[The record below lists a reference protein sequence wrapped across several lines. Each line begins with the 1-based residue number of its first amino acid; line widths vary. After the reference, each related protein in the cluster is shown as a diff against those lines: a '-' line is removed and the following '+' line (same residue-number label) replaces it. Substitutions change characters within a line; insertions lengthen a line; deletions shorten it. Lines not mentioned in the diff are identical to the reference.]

1 MRRIII
7 LNKSPYSNQP
17 SPKNKHGAQNRAGH
31 RAKLAMSCMASLA
44 LFAMMASP
52 ATAQSKTKTDKSPF
66 SLRVTIGAEY
76 DSNVSVDSIDQT
88 TNIGDNSALFKAK
101 ANYKM
106 PLGNDT
112 DLKLGYSFSQSSHE
126 TFSNFDIRSQM
137 ASANLVHDFG
147 PFKAGLAYRHSN
159 AQLDGE
165 DFLTLKQISPY
176 ISGFVAK
183 KVFIRTSYTQTDKS
197 FDNRPVRDAESRML
211 GADAYFFLRG
221 IRRYWIIG
229 YKRENEDAIGPE
241 FDFDAN
247 HFRMKYQQ
255 RFVLGGKDLKMALG
269 WRYEGRAYN
278 GMTPSINMIRE
289 DNRNRYQA
297 EIEYPLTRSSFVQL
311 ELERADYDSN
321 LPSADYNQNLA
332 VVRFGFEF

>member
-7 LNKSPYSNQP
+7 LNKTLSNRP
-17 SPKNKHGAQNRAGH
+17 ARARKSKVQNGTRRGPD
-31 RAKLAMSCMASLA
+31 LAMGCIASLA
-44 LFAMMASP
+44 LFAIMASP
-52 ATAQSKTKTDKSPF
+52 VMAQSKTKAEKSPF

-76 DSNVSVDSIDQT
+76 DSNVSVDSIDRT

-112 DLKLGYSFSQSSHE
+112 EFRLGYSFSQSSHE

-165 DFLTLKQISPY
+165 DFLTLKQVSPY
-176 ISGFVAK
+176 LSGFVAK

-211 GADAYFFLRG
+211 GADVYFFLRG
-221 IRRYWIIG
+221 IRRYWIVG

-247 HFRMKYQQ
+247 HFRLKYQQ
-255 RFVLGGKDLKMALG
+255 RFVLGGKDLKMGLG

-297 EIEYPLTRSSFVQL
+297 EIEYPLTPSSFFQL
-311 ELERADYDSN
+311 EFERADYDSN

-332 VVRFGFEF
+332 AVRLGFEF